1 MKKVVLVAA
10 LALGGLTAF
19 AAAPVTV
26 NNDLVITIQ
35 DEYQEIAVEEVPAAI
50 QEALAAD
57 YPEATISKAYKNA
70 EGTYKL
76 DVQIGEQAGTLFAN
90 ENGEWI
96 TE

>member
-19 AAAPVTV
+19 AAAPATV
-26 NNDLVITIQ
+26 NNDLVITMQ

-57 YPEATISKAYKNA
+57 YPEAAISKAYKNA

-96 TE
+96 TQ

>member
-19 AAAPVTV
+19 AASPVAV
-26 NNDLVITIQ
+26 NNDFVITLQ
-35 DEYQEIAVEEVPAAI
+35 DEYQEIAVEEVPAAV
-50 QEALAAD
+50 QEALKAD
-57 YPEATISKAYKNA
+57 YPEAAISKAYKNE

-76 DVQIGEQAGTLFAN
+76 EVQIGEQVGTLFAN